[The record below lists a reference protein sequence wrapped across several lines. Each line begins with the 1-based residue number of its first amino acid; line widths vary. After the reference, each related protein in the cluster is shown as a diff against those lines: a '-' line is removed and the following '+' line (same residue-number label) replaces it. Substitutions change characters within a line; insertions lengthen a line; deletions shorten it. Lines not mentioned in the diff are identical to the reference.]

1 MSYRRKRGHDDE
13 EGAQAGGFRSKKRR
27 TNEHMEI
34 EDRLESLILRV
45 GEKSTSSLESNLE
58 GLASVLEA
66 DLSTYKSKILKILVE
81 CAVKL
86 PDKCTIYTTLIG
98 LLNTKN
104 YNFGGEC
111 VELLVKSTK
120 DSLKQCRW
128 ANARYLLRFLADLVN
143 CHVVSAGSLLQLL
156 DNFVDA
162 ALEEGVPQV
171 RRDWFAYSVLSA
183 LPWVGRELYEKKESE
198 LDRMLGS
205 LEGYIKRR
213 KKIHHSALRVF
224 LSDHPH
230 PQEEYL
236 DCLWHQIK
244 RLRTDM
250 WIEKHI
256 IRPYLAFDSVLCE
269 ALQHNLS
276 GLVPPPHHPSTL
288 YPLPTVVFRMFD
300 YTDCPEGPILPGQHS
315 IERWLIE
322 EQLNHILMS
331 GFKERKE
338 VAAQLL
344 SYPLKNKIPLEYIIV
359 EVMFGQIFRL
369 PNPLCLEIAYGSILI
384 ELCKLQPSTMPQVL
398 AQATELLYER
408 IGVMNVAC
416 FDRFVS
422 WFSYHLSNFQ
432 FRWSWDDWEEALTQD
447 QEQPKAK
454 FIREVLLKC
463 LRLSYHQRVTEIV
476 PDTFA
481 CFIPEKPAPQF
492 RFALEG
498 PGHSA
503 STAMIASIKAKCS
516 PEELLEQMREV
527 EGDAMRVEVFTQ
539 SLLFLGHKSFS
550 HSFAAIAK
558 FHPVFKAL
566 ADTEENQILVL
577 RSVFELW
584 KSHQQMLVVLCDKLL
599 KTGIVEC
606 AAVANW
612 VFSKDMV
619 PEFSKCYIWEIV
631 HITIRKMN
639 KHVAKL
645 SKEATEARRMIEDSE
660 SESSDSDEE
669 GGGGGK
675 RGRRPR
681 PLERPTEES
690 VEKLEERLEAA
701 QADQKNL
708 FLIIFQRFIMILSEH
723 LVRCDTDAVD
733 FKNPWYMW
741 TVGRL
746 HQIFML
752 HHEQVERYS
761 STLETLLF
769 TQDLDP
775 NILDVF
781 HQFVALR
788 M

>member
-1 MSYRRKRGHDDE
+1 MTE
-13 EGAQAGGFRSKKRR
+13 KRR
-27 TNEHMEI
+27 TNEHLEI
-34 EDRLESLILRV
+34 KDRLESLILRV

-111 VELLVKSTK
+111 VELLVKSLK
-120 DSLKQCRW
+120 DSLKGCRW
-128 ANARYLLRFLADLVN
+128 SSARYLLRFLADLVN

-205 LEGYIKRR
+205 LESYIKRR
-213 KKIHHSALRVF
+213 NKTHHSALRVF
-224 LSDHPH
+224 KSDHPH

-236 DCLWHQIK
+236 DCLWQQIK
-244 RLRTDM
+244 RLRSDM

-315 IERWLIE
+315 IERWLVE
-322 EQLNHILMS
+322 VMFGQILMS
-331 GFKERKE
+331 GFMERKE

-454 FIREVLLKC
+454 F
-463 LRLSYHQRVTEIV
+463 
-476 PDTFA
+476 
-481 CFIPEKPAPQF
+481 
-492 RFALEG
+492 
-498 PGHSA
+498 
-503 STAMIASIKAKCS
+503 S

-527 EGDAMRVEVFTQ
+527 EGDSMRVEVFTQ

-566 ADTEENQILVL
+566 ADTEENQIVLL

-645 SKEATEARRMIEDSE
+645 SKEATEARRLIEDSD
-660 SESSDSDEE
+660 SESSDSDDES
-669 GGGGGK
+669 GGGK
-675 RGRRPR
+675 QRRR
-681 PLERPTEES
+681 QKPLERPTEES

-733 FKNPWYMW
+733 FKNPWYNW